1 MAMACNSMS
10 RKHLKTSAH
19 KELQSAHKV
28 PGWIG
33 CGRNK
38 QRKVVQLCLRTLS
51 RLRAATLPSKSE
63 QWKGPMFPLFSSI
76 LLTHWI
82 PLTHWPCDELNP
94 ESIPVAQWLFFLVT
108 ARQNNLITL
117 DRKRLTQT
125 CLPDLKWLPIL
136 VLLLCS
142 SWYWCFKDSV
152 SLPKKGTI
160 FRVND
165 SFSSSQKQQYTN
177 QDNQSVFEAGGP
189 FHQDWEYFRRRLP
202 NTKHELALNIVW
214 S

>member
-63 QWKGPMFPLFSSI
+63 KVPCFPFSVQFCWPIESRWPIDYVMSWILNQSQWPNGCSS
-76 LLTHWI
+76 LSQPVKTTSVPWI
-82 PLTHWPCDELNP
+82 ARDWHKHVYQIWSDCRF
-94 ESIPVAQWLFFLVT
+94 LFFY
-108 ARQNNLITL
+108 
-117 DRKRLTQT
+117 
-125 CLPDLKWLPIL
+125 C
-136 VLLLCS
+136 VLLGIG
-142 SWYWCFKDSV
+142 V
-152 SLPKKGTI
+152 SKTQFLYPKKARFLG
-160 FRVND
+160 
-165 SFSSSQKQQYTN
+165 
-177 QDNQSVFEAGGP
+177 
-189 FHQDWEYFRRRLP
+189 
-202 NTKHELALNIVW
+202 
-214 S
+214 